1 MASVPRQ
8 YRVAGARFLAALGV
22 SAIPIGIL
30 APLAPKW
37 WEGKWWLVL
46 GVVLLAVGWGLLTLR
61 PKNPLQVYKDSNVT
75 VRMVFGDLFN
85 QDASVM
91 VGMTRTFDTEPGII
105 ANNSLQAAFLRT
117 IYGGSVPQLDQA
129 LAAEL
134 SKVAPEDTI
143 SKAGKTAVYPMG
155 TVATIRAPSGICYYC
170 VAYTT
175 MDTTNRAQGTIR
187 GLLDSLDQTW
197 DAVDSSSN
205 GQPICVP
212 LIGEGQSRI
221 TELTPELALRLIVCS
236 FLLRTRRS
244 RFASELRIVIQATE
258 RHKINT
264 FEFQAFLTSLV
275 SS

>member
-8 YRVAGARFLAALGV
+8 YRAAGTRFLAALGV

-30 APLAPKW
+30 APLAPQW
-37 WEGKWWLVL
+37 WEGKWWLVC
-46 GVVLLAVGWGLLTLR
+46 GVLVLAVVWALLALR
-61 PKNPLQVYKDSNVT
+61 LKTPVQVYKDSNVT
-75 VRMVFGDLFN
+75 IRVVFGDMFE
-85 QDASVM
+85 QGASAM

-117 IYGGSVPQLDQA
+117 VYGGSVPQLDQA
-129 LAAEL
+129 LTNALATV
-134 SKVAPEDTI
+134 SPVDTI
-143 SKAGKTAVYPMG
+143 NKAGKTVVYPMG
-155 TVATIRAPSGICYYC
+155 TVATLTTPSGICYYC
-170 VAYTT
+170 TAYTT
-175 MDTTNRAQGTIR
+175 MDEHNRAHGTVA
-187 GLLDSLDQTW
+187 GLIESLEQTW
-197 DAVDSSSN
+197 EAADKAGS

-221 TELTPELALRLIVCS
+221 RELTPELALRLIVCS
-236 FLLRTRRS
+236 FLLGTRRR
-244 RFASELRIVIQATE
+244 RFSSELRIVIQPTE